1 MDKKLYKSRNQK
13 MVCGICG
20 GVAEYF
26 NIDTT
31 LVRLIWAAFCICG
44 GAGIIAYILAAII
57 IPEPPYGE

>member
-44 GAGIIAYILAAII
+44 GAGIIA
-57 IPEPPYGE
+57 